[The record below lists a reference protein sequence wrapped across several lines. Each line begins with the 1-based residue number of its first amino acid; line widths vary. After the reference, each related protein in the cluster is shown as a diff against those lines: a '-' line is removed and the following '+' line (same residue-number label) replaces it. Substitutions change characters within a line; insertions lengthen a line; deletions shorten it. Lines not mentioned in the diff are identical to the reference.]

1 MDGKESVRYVIE
13 SKIEGV
19 LVECG
24 VQHGTFQS
32 LWIAEL
38 QRLGVERDI
47 YLYDTFA
54 GLTAPGDMDYTT
66 AGATWFTMSS
76 AEVKEFWTKSVT
88 ANGNDWCYCPL
99 ETVQQ
104 LLYQTGYPKQHLHFV
119 KGDVMETLRTTVP
132 EKIAILRLDT
142 DWYESSKFELEMMY
156 DNVTPGGVV
165 IFDDYYLWEG
175 QRRATDEFFQARGI
189 DPKLVN
195 IGNGKTAAMIKGQ

>member
-1 MDGKESVRYVIE
+1 LQLKKDSNYIFMDGKESVRYVIE

-66 AGATWFTMSS
+66 AGATWFT
-76 AEVKEFWTKSVT
+76 
-88 ANGNDWCYCPL
+88 
-99 ETVQQ
+99 
-104 LLYQTGYPKQHLHFV
+104 
-119 KGDVMETLRTTVP
+119 
-132 EKIAILRLDT
+132 IAARR
-142 DWYESSKFELEMMY
+142 
-156 DNVTPGGVV
+156 GGAP
-165 IFDDYYLWEG
+165 I
-175 QRRATDEFFQARGI
+175 QFFQNWENDAIFCNPNFFEIEVAKNGI
-189 DPKLVN
+189 VFAYYFAPFN
-195 IGNGKTAAMIKGQ
+195 SSN